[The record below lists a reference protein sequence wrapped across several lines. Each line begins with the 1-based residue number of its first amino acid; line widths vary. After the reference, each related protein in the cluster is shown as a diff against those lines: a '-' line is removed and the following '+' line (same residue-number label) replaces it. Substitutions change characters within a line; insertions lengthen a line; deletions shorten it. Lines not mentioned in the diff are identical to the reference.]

1 VFRVWCLFYRS
12 SECGAALSRSRS
24 SLAAGTIV
32 VTAHGDEAMR
42 FKALMA
48 GTLETLPRPFDD
60 KFLSRVFGQLSAVE
74 SRRKVHDE
82 QEVYRGDNPKS
93 L

>member
-1 VFRVWCLFYRS
+1 
-12 SECGAALSRSRS
+12 
-24 SLAAGTIV
+24 
-32 VTAHGDEAMR
+32 MR